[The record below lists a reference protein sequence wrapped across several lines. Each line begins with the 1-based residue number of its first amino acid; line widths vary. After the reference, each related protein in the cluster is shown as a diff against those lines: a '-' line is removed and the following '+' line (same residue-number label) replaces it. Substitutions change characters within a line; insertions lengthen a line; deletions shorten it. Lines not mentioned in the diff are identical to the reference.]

1 MKNFT
6 LFIFLFSI
14 QSIVIAQT
22 DSTQTKPNF
31 NDSLITI
38 TGKVIDTTQKVSF
51 YNVMVINKTAGKGIF
66 GKYDGTFSIQVKKTD
81 LVAVSVT
88 GYQTKYL
95 NFKNSKY
102 KKEYKVTL
110 YLEIL
115 TVTAKEVVVKPL
127 KTLKELQ
134 KERAQLQK
142 RELPKVTIASAI
154 ESPITALYMA
164 FSKREKTKRLIAELE
179 YRDQQKEVVKE
190 ILRIYVAND
199 IIDLEDDEFDAFIN
213 FLNLNDRFL
222 RTATDYEL
230 ITYIKGKYEHFKKLQ
245 TEGF

>member
-1 MKNFT
+1 VKNLI
-6 LFIFLFSI
+6 LFILLITI
-14 QSIVIAQT
+14 QTSVNAQN
-22 DSTQTKPNF
+22 DSTQTKPNY

-38 TGKVIDTTQKVSF
+38 SGRVVDTTQKVNF

-66 GKYDGTFSIQVKKTD
+66 GKYDGTFSIQVKKSD

-115 TVTAKEVVVKPL
+115 TVTSKEVVVKPL
-127 KTLKELQ
+127 KTLEELQ

-142 RELPKVTIASAI
+142 RELPKVTITSALQ
-154 ESPITALYMA
+154 SPITALYMA
-164 FSKREKTKRLIAELE
+164 FSKREKTKRLIAEME
-179 YRDQQKEVVKE
+179 FKDQQKEVVKE
-190 ILRIYVAND
+190 ILRVYVAND
-199 IIDLEDDEFDAFIN
+199 IIDLEDDEFEAFIN
-213 FLNLNDRFL
+213 FLNLNDYFL
-222 RTATDYEL
+222 KTATDYEL
-230 ITYIKGKYEHFKKLQ
+230 IMYIKGKYQHFKKLQ